1 MADRS
6 KQVDFSRPTG
16 RPYVPFF
23 QEPAP
28 PVVATT
34 TGTEKFMMRPITGV
48 DPDTG
53 EKKELERIYALGG
66 TPRTKAEFDTAYK
79 QYRNGETPEG
89 FTVLQPGVINTL
101 RRSFETV
108 NEPVQK
114 YAPQVGATVASHI
127 PGLGIAE
134 TLKPGI
140 TQTVQ
145 QGGADAAQ
153 ALAEQYNTPGKLGL
167 QAGLMLAAPA
177 LGPVTSSINTGVNA
191 GKVAANRLGILS
203 NIGKSTLA
211 GGTGS
216 VLMDAVFGE
225 PTPFD
230 TPKLVADFGA
240 AFATG
245 GLQAGVGY
253 LINKFVSPKLHE
265 QVATDIL
272 KPIADRYPNYKTD
285 PTLFAAATSSPQK
298 LKDITVAMAK
308 GMRGTL
314 DDVADTYKN
323 EIVNVIPR
331 AMSVGDQATLRA
343 HLRRSVRAGNE
354 ILDNMDDPK
363 AQDIARQALQD
374 AVNETGKFVAD
385 TMKKAGVANFSKADA
400 QVAAVTGKLK
410 TDLANFTE
418 GARVLDA
425 MRQSGQQ
432 NGFDPMAF
440 RDILVGKT
448 TSGQQDLMGEVARKL
463 GMGQPLQAAPTVP
476 EDPSTAAFDLLKKY
490 VPGIKQIA
498 NIMNVT
504 KGEPTAGKLP
514 WQLQQGALPRATAIG
529 VASEGKEAIDSF
541 MNRKSK

>member
-1 MADRS
+1 MAEEMFTQYGFKDDTTGKDFVVFS
-6 KQVDFSRPTG
+6 KGATPKPIAQFEGAIDKYYGNNKKVPEGFIILPQDSYAAMSRQVFENVNAPVQAAARRIDAGLPLLQRPAPQQSQPGDMSRM
-16 RPYVPFF
+16 PFF
-23 QEPAP
+23 QQPAP
-28 PVVATT
+28 PPGGVAQLLA
-34 TGTEKFMMRPITGV
+34 R
-48 DPDTG
+48 
-53 EKKELERIYALGG
+53 
-66 TPRTKAEFDTAYK
+66 RTMG
-79 QYRNGETPEG
+79 NPEG
-89 FTVLQPGVINTL
+89 A
-101 RRSFETV
+101 
-108 NEPVQK
+108 VQGNVDN
-114 YAPQVGATVASHI
+114 A
-127 PGLGIAE
+127 GLTHGL
-134 TLKPGI
+134 TS
-140 TQTVQ
+140 
-145 QGGADAAQ
+145 
-153 ALAEQYNTPGKLGL
+153 QYDTPGKLGL

-385 TMKKAGVANFSKADA
+385 TMKKAGVANFSKVDA
-400 QVAAVTGKLK
+400 QVAAVTKKLK
-410 TDLANFTE
+410 TDLDNFTE
-418 GARVLDA
+418 GAQVLNA

-440 RDILVGKT
+440 RDILVGRT
-448 TSGQQDLMGEVARKL
+448 TSGQPDLMGEVARKL

>member
-1 MADRS
+1 MAEEMFTQYGFKDDTTGKDFVVFS
-6 KQVDFSRPTG
+6 KGATPKPIAQFEGAIDKYYGNNKKVPEGFIILPQDSYAAMSRQVFENVNAPVQAAARRIDAGLPLLQRPAPQQSQPGDMSRM
-16 RPYVPFF
+16 PFF
-23 QEPAP
+23 QQPAP
-28 PVVATT
+28 PPGGVAQLLA
-34 TGTEKFMMRPITGV
+34 R
-48 DPDTG
+48 
-53 EKKELERIYALGG
+53 
-66 TPRTKAEFDTAYK
+66 RTMG
-79 QYRNGETPEG
+79 NPEG
-89 FTVLQPGVINTL
+89 A
-101 RRSFETV
+101 
-108 NEPVQK
+108 VQGNVDN
-114 YAPQVGATVASHI
+114 A
-127 PGLGIAE
+127 GLTHGL
-134 TLKPGI
+134 TS
-140 TQTVQ
+140 
-145 QGGADAAQ
+145 
-153 ALAEQYNTPGKLGL
+153 QYDTPGKLGL

-385 TMKKAGVANFSKADA
+385 TMKKAGVANFSKVDA
-400 QVAAVTGKLK
+400 QVAAVTKKLK
-410 TDLANFTE
+410 TDLDNFTE
-418 GARVLDA
+418 GAQVLNA

-440 RDILVGKT
+440 RDILVGRT

>member
-1 MADRS
+1 MAEEMFTQYGFKDDTTGKDFVVFS
-6 KQVDFSRPTG
+6 KGATPKPIAQFEGAIDKYYGNNKKVPEGFIILPQDSYAAMSRQVFENVNAPVQAAARRIDAGLPLLQRPAPQQSQPGDMSRM
-16 RPYVPFF
+16 PFF
-23 QEPAP
+23 QQPAP
-28 PVVATT
+28 PPGGVAQLLA
-34 TGTEKFMMRPITGV
+34 R
-48 DPDTG
+48 
-53 EKKELERIYALGG
+53 
-66 TPRTKAEFDTAYK
+66 RTMG
-79 QYRNGETPEG
+79 NPEG
-89 FTVLQPGVINTL
+89 A
-101 RRSFETV
+101 
-108 NEPVQK
+108 VQGNVDN
-114 YAPQVGATVASHI
+114 A
-127 PGLGIAE
+127 GLTHGL
-134 TLKPGI
+134 TS
-140 TQTVQ
+140 
-145 QGGADAAQ
+145 
-153 ALAEQYNTPGKLGL
+153 QYDTPGKLGL

-331 AMSVGDQATLRA
+331 AMSVGEQATLRA
-343 HLRRSVRAGNE
+343 HLRRGVLAGND
-354 ILDNMDDPK
+354 ILDNLGDSK
-363 AQDIARQALQD
+363 AQQLAMQALDKAVQD
-374 AVNETGKFVAD
+374 TGKFVTD